1 MTNKPIVPSIDV
13 IIPVYNAPELTRR
26 CIESVVTFLS
36 ESVGTIYIQNDASNN
51 ETRDMLDSLPY
62 QQVHI
67 YHASKNQGFG
77 KSVNDAVARSNA
89 DLVLVLNSDIA
100 VDKNFLP
107 LLYQALIADPKLA
120 VISPAHNNF
129 TRHHLE
135 RYMRQPSGYIA
146 THRFKG
152 YAFLIRRALFLAIG
166 GFDSAFGRGYFEDT
180 DLGRRLDQQ
189 GWRIGIHPDSY
200 VQHEGGGSFGRGRS
214 YQSLM
219 AHNRAVYLSRYPKA
233 RCNILLVS
241 GEYTTADLP
250 TELTDT
256 IERVLCHG
264 GNIHWLTPS
273 PLSQLYC
280 PQMHNS
286 SASII
291 TTIRLMLRGWSRK
304 DKRISEVW
312 ILPGISS
319 FQRILLALF
328 IRARKLEV
336 HQWKIETSKITD

>member
-26 CIESVVTFLS
+26 CIDSVVTFLS
-36 ESVGTIYIQNDASNN
+36 ESVGTIYIQNDASND
-51 ETRDMLDSLPY
+51 ETREMLDSLPY
-62 QQVHI
+62 QQIHI
-67 YHASKNQGFG
+67 YHAPRNQGFG
-77 KSVNDAVARSNA
+77 KSVNEAVARSDA

-100 VDKNFLP
+100 VEGNFLP
-107 LLYQALIADPKLA
+107 LLYQALVADPKLA
-120 VISPAHNNF
+120 VISPAHNSL

-152 YAFLIRRALFLAIG
+152 YAFLIRRTLFIAIG

-189 GWRIGIHPDSY
+189 GWRIGIHPDAY
-200 VQHEGGGSFGRGRS
+200 VHHESGGSFGRGRS

-219 AHNRAVYLSRYPKA
+219 ANNRTLYLSRYPKA

-241 GEYTTADLP
+241 GEYTMADLP
-250 TELTDT
+250 TELTAT
-256 IERVLCHG
+256 IERVFRQG

-273 PLSQLYC
+273 PLPQLHC
-280 PQMHNS
+280 LQMHNS
-286 SASII
+286 AASI
-291 TTIRLMLRGWSRK
+291 TMTIRLMLRGWSRK

-312 ILPGISS
+312 ILPGISG
-319 FQRILLALF
+319 FQRVLLALL

-336 HQWKIETSKITD
+336 HKWKIETPKITD